1 MTPPA
6 DDSQALAEALT
17 RRRFEIMVA
26 QVKSMRWPFVLISG
40 VMAMVAARA
49 VPLLVVAAWFA
60 AVLLAF
66 MLRETWLARQ
76 LADPTVPATQMVR
89 GAIISNLVIGVGYG
103 ITAAF
108 MLVLDE
114 TASAVLTTIAVSSA
128 AGAVAISGTLPTVYL
143 AYTLGI
149 MLPFAAVWASHGTLL
164 GVALAGLMV
173 IFVTLQYRFSRKL
186 SETFNESFLMRREN
200 EALVAQLTLAR
211 DEARAAGAKAQAANV
226 AKTRFLAAASHDL
239 RQPMHALWMQSGTL
253 KQDPYSEHAP
263 AIAAAIADSVSDV
276 NALLNSLLDISKLD
290 AGTLVADKRPI
301 HLSRMLESLARSEF
315 VPRAEAR
322 GLRFELDLVPDQIAA
337 TDLILLKRVL
347 SNLVDNAIKF
357 THQGAVR
364 LALARHDD
372 HFELSV
378 SDTGVGIPAELQAM
392 VFDEFYQVNRHAE
405 GHAQGLGLGLS
416 IVSRLSDLL
425 GMTVKLDSTPGVGTC
440 VTLLIP
446 RTTQDLPP
454 APVATDTGGQADLTG
469 LRVLVLDDEATNC
482 EAEAG
487 LLRGWHCDV
496 VTALNTAQA
505 RAAALTFEPDVV
517 LADYRLGNGE
527 NGIAA
532 IEALRQDHPHLQALL
547 LSGDTGPERLREAH
561 HSGLHL
567 LSKPVNPDEL
577 RHALS
582 AITAPED

>member
-1 MTPPA
+1 MTPPS
-6 DDSQALAEALT
+6 DDSPALTEALT

-49 VPLLVVAAWFA
+49 VPVPVVVAWFV

-66 MLRETWLARQ
+66 LLREFWLSRQ
-76 LADPTVPATQMVR
+76 LADPAVAATQMVR
-89 GAIISNLVIGVGYG
+89 GSVISNLAIGVGYG
-103 ITAAF
+103 LTAAF

-114 TASAVLTTIAVSSA
+114 TASAVLTTIAVSTA

-149 MLPFAAVWASHGTLL
+149 MLPFAAVWASHGTVL

-173 IFVTLQYRFSRKL
+173 IFVTLQYRFARKL
-186 SETFNESFLMRREN
+186 SDTFNESFLMRREN

-211 DEARAAGAKAQAANV
+211 DEARAAGAKAQAASV

-253 KQDPYSEHAP
+253 KQDPYSAHAP
-263 AIAAAIADSVSDV
+263 AIAAAIADSVADV

-315 VPRAEAR
+315 APRAEAR
-322 GLRFELDLVPDQIAA
+322 GLRFELDLVPDQIAV

-357 THQGAVR
+357 THQGSVR
-364 LALARHDD
+364 LALLAHDG
-372 HFELSV
+372 HYELSV

-416 IVSRLSDLL
+416 IVSRLSELL
-425 GMTVKLDSTPGVGTC
+425 GMTVQLDSTPDVGTR

-446 RTTQDLPP
+446 RTAHDMPP
-454 APVATDTGGQADLTG
+454 APSAAEPHAPADLTG

-487 LLRGWHCDV
+487 LLRGWQCV
-496 VTALNTAQA
+496 VTTALTTDQA
-505 RAAALTFEPDVV
+505 RTAALAFRPDVV

-532 IEALRQDHPHLQALL
+532 IEALRQDHPDLQALL

-582 AITAPED
+582 AIAATED